1 MNLKANLD
9 TVRSHFHGQTLVA
22 ATKYVDAPTILELY
36 ALGVEDVG
44 ENRVQDFIRK
54 QDLLTDLPIKWHFIG
69 HLQTNKVKTVINR
82 ISYLHSLDSLK
93 LAKEIQKERKTSLPC
108 FVEVKLT
115 DEPNKTGILPS
126 ELLQFVHSLVQ
137 YDIITVVG
145 LMGMAKANGSEKEIK
160 DSFNCLRSLR
170 DDVTRLNLAY
180 APCKWLSMGM
190 SDDYQIAIECGATH
204 LRLGSILYRNEE

>member
-1 MNLKANLD
+1 MNLKANLEKIK
-9 TVRSHFHGQTLVA
+9 SHLHGQTLVA

-36 ALGVEDVG
+36 ALGVEDIG

-69 HLQTNKVKTVINR
+69 HLQTNKVKSVINR
-82 ISYLHSLDSLK
+82 ISYLHSLDSVK
-93 LAKEIQKERKTSLPC
+93 LAKVIQNERKTTLPC
-108 FVEVKLT
+108 FIEVKLT

-126 ELLQFVHSLVQ
+126 ELVDFVHSLAQ
-137 YDIITVVG
+137 YDIINVVG
-145 LMGMAKANGSEKEIK
+145 LMGMAKANGSATEVY
-160 DSFNCLRSLR
+160 DSFNQLRHLR
-170 DDVTRLNLAY
+170 DDLARLNLSY